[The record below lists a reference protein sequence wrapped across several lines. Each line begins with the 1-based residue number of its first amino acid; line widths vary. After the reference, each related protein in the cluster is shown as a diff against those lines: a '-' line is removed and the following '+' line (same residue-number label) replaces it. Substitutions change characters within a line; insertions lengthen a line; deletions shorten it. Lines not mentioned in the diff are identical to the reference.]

1 MGICLDI
8 HPRKLQAI
16 AQEHRDNCE
25 RCLSEVL
32 QLWTT
37 IKPDANWEDVV
48 EMLIR
53 PAMNEIALAKEIK
66 QEFKV

>member
-8 HPRKLQAI
+8 CPGKLQAV
-16 AQEHRDNCE
+16 AQEHHGNCE

-32 QLWTT
+32 QLWTA

-48 EMLIR
+48 EMLIS
-53 PAMNEIALAKEIK
+53 PAMNEIAVAKKIK
-66 QEFKV
+66 QEFRV